1 MPFVT
6 SEIYAS
12 LASCKEV
19 PLMLTKWPDGSK
31 KVEYDTNKDTI
42 GKFKEIIV
50 GIRNIRANM
59 DIHPSKKA
67 ELIFVTTKYAKEID
81 ESRNFLQKLGMG
93 SEIKIQSAKTG
104 ISDNSISVIT
114 DGIELYMPFEDLVNI
129 KEEIARLEKE
139 KEKLEKEV
147 QRSNGILSNK
157 GFLEK
162 APESKINDEKDKL
175 IKYTKMLED
184 IKARIASMQ

>member
-1 MPFVT
+1 
-6 SEIYAS
+6 
-12 LASCKEV
+12 
-19 PLMLTKWPDGSK
+19 
-31 KVEYDTNKDTI
+31 
-42 GKFKEIIV
+42 
-50 GIRNIRANM
+50 
-59 DIHPSKKA
+59 
-67 ELIFVTTKYAKEID
+67 
-81 ESRNFLQKLGMG
+81 MG
-93 SEIKIQSAKTG
+93 SEVKIQSDKTG

>member
-1 MPFVT
+1 
-6 SEIYAS
+6 
-12 LASCKEV
+12 
-19 PLMLTKWPDGSK
+19 
-31 KVEYDTNKDTI
+31 
-42 GKFKEIIV
+42 
-50 GIRNIRANM
+50 M

-93 SEIKIQSAKTG
+93 SEIKIQSDKTG

-114 DGIELYMPFEDLVNI
+114 EGIELYMPFEDLVNI

-147 QRSNGILSNK
+147 QRSKGILSNK